1 VKDID
6 FDAHIK
12 ILKKAIKAD
21 LETVEVDIINLFGFT
36 LWKHLK
42 MGWKFCTKS
51 SQLHIWRVGVNI
63 LQKFL
68 NNERWQ
74 RSLYAIEKPTTI
86 SRRIGRSSLQTFAS

>member
-1 VKDID
+1 MKDID

>member
-1 VKDID
+1 
-6 FDAHIK
+6 
-12 ILKKAIKAD
+12 
-21 LETVEVDIINLFGFT
+21 VEVDIINLFGFT